1 MSAVGLTNP
10 EEFSFITEEELE
22 RPLKKVRSLVQN
34 AITLL
39 TYTVKT
45 EAPHDNFN

>member
-1 MSAVGLTNP
+1 MSSVGLTNP

-22 RPLKKVRSLVQN
+22 RPLARKVRPLVQN

-39 TYTVKT
+39 YCKDRSFT
-45 EAPHDNFN
+45 

>member
-1 MSAVGLTNP
+1 MSSVGLTNP

-22 RPLKKVRSLVQN
+22 RPLRKVRPLVQN
-34 AITLL
+34 AIALL

-45 EAPHDNFN
+45 DVSHD